1 MDNLSE
7 IAGGKSPRIDPR
19 QLYVRECPSGN
30 ASEMN
35 LASPDR
41 LSLRDETELISQERS
56 DIQPI

>member
-7 IAGGKSPRIDPR
+7 TAGGKSPRTDPR
-19 QLYVRECPSGN
+19 LMYVRECASGY

-41 LSLRDETELISQERS
+41 LSLRDETELIFQERS
-56 DIQPI
+56 DTQPI